1 MKAQPKGKISYMLVE
16 AYHRL
21 GINNV
26 WELDA
31 RSKEALE
38 YLGADR
44 EHYIEV
50 ADPDTPEYLITTKF
64 GVICKL
70 IPLAREIKNS
80 TSTRKVTTFIPP
92 AVEPEA
98 PPTSIK
104 TTLKA
109 FDPSVK
115 AA

>member
-38 YLGADR
+38 YLDADR

-50 ADPDTPEYLITTKF
+50 ADPDTPEYLITTNF
-64 GVICKL
+64 GVIC
-70 IPLAREIKNS
+70 
-80 TSTRKVTTFIPP
+80 
-92 AVEPEA
+92 
-98 PPTSIK
+98 
-104 TTLKA
+104 
-109 FDPSVK
+109 
-115 AA
+115 